1 MKLNDVT
8 WVLGQKD
15 ISASL
20 KHDLLWCE
28 RTKRAKRAK
37 YVEPKPGQIK
47 GK

>member
-8 WVLGQKD
+8 WVFNQKD
-15 ISASL
+15 IPASL

-37 YVEPKPGQIK
+37 YVKPKLVTRK